1 MLPLATGSP
10 PTGVLLLVVSLVVL
24 CAAAFDWDWFMEHPK
39 ALGISRIL
47 TRNGAR
53 VFDFAIGLL
62 FLYGWYTSS

>member
-1 MLPLATGSP
+1 
-10 PTGVLLLVVSLVVL
+10 VVL